1 MSSRRRAATL
11 AGLALVLGALA
22 ASDVAGREAA
32 LRRQIGRSAD
42 VVVTRRA
49 IEAGARITA
58 ADLAVRRVPVRWA
71 PAGAFAEP
79 AQVEGLQATVALPAG
94 TDLEPAVVGDLQA
107 GGAAP
112 GVAAGAP
119 VRRGE
124 RVARIT
130 ATGPAEAIGPGV
142 RVDVVVTR
150 DAGAASAGRAVL
162 AMEDVEVLAV
172 APEPGGQDA
181 KMTLDLRVSLRQAVD
196 LAAADAFARDVRVLP
211 RAAGD
216 RRRGAA
222 GLMAGESF

>member
-1 MSSRRRAATL
+1 MSSRRRAVTL

-32 LRRQIGRSAD
+32 LRRQIGRPAD
-42 VVVTRRA
+42 VVVTRRV

-58 ADLAVRRVPVRWA
+58 ADLAVRRVPARWA

-79 AQVEGLQATVALPAG
+79 AQVEGLHAAVALPAG
-94 TDLEPAVVGDLQA
+94 TDLEPSVLGDA
-107 GGAAP
+107 AAP
-112 GVAAGAP
+112 PAPAGAP

-124 RVARIT
+124 RLARIT
-130 ATGPAEAIGPGV
+130 ATGPVEAIGPGV

-150 DAGAASAGRAVL
+150 DGDAATAGRAVL
-162 AMEDVEVLAV
+162 ALEDVEVLAV
-172 APEPGGQDA
+172 APATGGDDPA
-181 KMTLDLRVSLRQAVD
+181 MTLDLRVSLRQAVY

-222 GLMAGESF
+222 GLQVGDGR

>member
-1 MSSRRRAATL
+1 MSSRRRAVTL

-32 LRRQIGRSAD
+32 LRRQIGRTAA

-58 ADLAVRRVPVRWA
+58 ADLAVRRVPARWA
-71 PAGAFAEP
+71 PAGAFADP

-94 TDLEPAVVGDLQA
+94 TDLEPSVVGDAAAPAVA
-107 GGAAP
+107 GG
-112 GVAAGAP
+112 VP

-130 ATGPAEAIGPGV
+130 ATGPVEAIGPGA

-150 DAGAASAGRAVL
+150 DGGAAAGGRAVL

-172 APEPGGQDA
+172 APGTGGDDPE
-181 KMTLDLRVSLRQAVD
+181 MTLDLRVGLRQAVE
-196 LAAADAFARDVRVLP
+196 LAAADAFARDLRVLP

-216 RRRGAA
+216 RRRGDA
-222 GLMAGESF
+222 GLQAGDGL

>member
-1 MSSRRRAATL
+1 MSSRRRAVAL

-32 LRRQIGRSAD
+32 LRRQVGRPVD
-42 VVVTRRA
+42 VVVARRA
-49 IEAGARITA
+49 LEAGARIAA
-58 ADLAVRRVPVRWA
+58 ADLAVRRVPARWA

-79 AQVEGLQATVALPAG
+79 AQVEGLHAAVALPAG
-94 TDLEPAVVGDLQA
+94 ADLEPSVVAD
-107 GGAAP
+107 GAAP
-112 GVAAGAP
+112 FPAAAGAP

-130 ATGPAEAIGPGV
+130 ATGPLEAVGPGA

-150 DAGAASAGRAVL
+150 DGGADGAGRAVL
-162 AMEDVEVLAV
+162 ALEDVEVLAA
-172 APEPGGQDA
+172 APASGADDEPEV
-181 KMTLDLRVSLRQAVD
+181 TLDLRVPLRQAVY
-196 LAAADAFARDVRVLP
+196 LAAAQAFARDVRVLP

-222 GLMAGESF
+222 GMQVGDGL